1 MFCLYSNKAIKDLHG
16 FRVSK
21 NDDKP
26 ETYGMGWLL
35 SLYKKKKKRG
45 YSDYITRSGWYL
57 AEGTEYYSMSLVCS
71 DNVLMSSVTPYVEN
85 SNATTVAQV

>member
-1 MFCLYSNKAIKDLHG
+1 MVLGSVRMMISLKPMEWGDYLVFIK
-16 FRVSK
+16 
-21 NDDKP
+21 
-26 ETYGMGWLL
+26 
-35 SLYKKKKKRG
+35 KKKKKRG